1 MESGSLI
8 YFVKMSKF
16 TTSKNHAIN
25 INSDSTVIIVVM
37 EVITIFKITST
48 FFLKD
53 LKTTDFVLASR
64 KTNQIVNISVATINN
79 RKTIEPVT

>member
-8 YFVKMSKF
+8 YFVKVSKF
-16 TTSKNHAIN
+16 ITSKNHATN
-25 INSDSTVIIVVM
+25 INSDSTAIIVVM
-37 EVITIFKITST
+37 EAITLFKITST

-79 RKTIEPVT
+79 RRTIEPVT

>member
-8 YFVKMSKF
+8 YFVRGSKF
-16 TTSKNHAIN
+16 TTNKNHAIN
-25 INSDSTVIIVVM
+25 INSDSTAIIVVM
-37 EVITIFKITST
+37 EAITLFKITST

>member
-1 MESGSLI
+1 
-8 YFVKMSKF
+8 
-16 TTSKNHAIN
+16 
-25 INSDSTVIIVVM
+25 M
-37 EVITIFKITST
+37 EVITLFKITST